1 MALNIL
7 DFNFGVNFVCRPP
20 KLDSWLIFFSARF
33 AGVFPGS
40 AIVDS
45 LTEPVQSRWQ
55 TSKLPEKMEK
65 VSADLK

>member
-7 DFNFGVNFVCRPP
+7 DFNLGVNFVCRPP
-20 KLDSWLIFFSARF
+20 ELDSWMVFFSARF
-33 AGVFPGS
+33 AGFFPGG
-40 AIVDS
+40 ILVDS

-55 TSKLPEKMEK
+55 TSKLPEKKEQ